1 MRGNSPSIED
11 INLELEPLI
20 LPANLLSNESLS
32 SDEELEVERDIS
44 PFQIDSYCYS
54 CQRRVRVC
62 VVAQSG
68 AIQSLE
74 LHLLSS
80 NLSFLCASCS
90 RGFLQNGRNT

>member
-1 MRGNSPSIED
+1 MRGNSPTVENIELD
-11 INLELEPLI
+11 LEPLV

-32 SDEELEVERDIS
+32 SDEELEEERDYS
-44 PFQIDSYCYS
+44 PFQIDSYCHS

-62 VVAQSG
+62 VVARAG

-74 LHLLSS
+74 VHLLSN

-90 RGFLQNGRNT
+90 KTILQHGRNV